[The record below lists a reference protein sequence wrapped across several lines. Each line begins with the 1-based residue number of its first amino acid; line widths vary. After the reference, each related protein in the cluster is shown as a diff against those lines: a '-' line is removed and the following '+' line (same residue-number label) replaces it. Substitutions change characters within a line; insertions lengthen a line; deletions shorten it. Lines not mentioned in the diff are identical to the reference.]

1 MARNNL
7 DTAYTDDLY
16 ITRDTEDPRYS
27 IFASLSLISIPIVF
41 FPPKDGKWTHFLC
54 IWKVVREALI
64 FTLLFFLYRTAE
76 I

>member
-27 IFASLSLISIPIVF
+27 IFASLSLISIPIF
-41 FPPKDGKWTHFLC
+41 MY
-54 IWKVVREALI
+54 
-64 FTLLFFLYRTAE
+64 LLTSSEETEKPRSPVGPCCGLTSADS
-76 I
+76 